1 MPEKTMTVAAPIRA
15 IKGFNSDL
23 TCEPAGVT
31 FQYAFGET
39 YKHDGLV
46 KACRSGFHAIE
57 GHPLEVLGYYAP
69 ATSRY
74 AVVELSGAVDRDNAD
89 SKVAAEILKV
99 GDEIRLA
106 ELAAEAVKW
115 VIDRATPEGA
125 ASATGYQGAASA
137 TGDQGAAS
145 ATGFYG
151 KVRGKDGSA
160 LFLVYR
166 RDDYSAQR
174 GEILHVWAGI
184 VGKDGIK
191 ADTWY
196 ALDENGR
203 PQEVTE

>member
-23 TCEPAGVT
+23 TCKPAGVT

-39 YKHDGLV
+39 YKHAGLV

-115 VIDRATPEGA
+115 VIDRATGDQGA
-125 ASATGYQGAASA
+125 ASATGYR
-137 TGDQGAAS
+137 GAAS

-166 RDDYSAQR
+166 RDDYSAQH